1 MKQIKPQVWLSA
13 NQNFPNSASI
23 ITVEVEQQRPN
34 KKSCSPSAA
43 VRDWLLSLSDGR
55 KRVRSLKLQLF
66 WTLAGLLP
74 STPTSVAGERRSFTD
89 ICLLFMLW
97 PRGLAMRTRSR
108 KLKLLTAWEE
118 RRGTEED
125 GKWGRGQINMEII
138 KHGMEIKMYLTKVWF
153 NKNCCDGLF
162 WTCISLLN
170 SSSKT
175 VFCCHDLEPRL
186 TWKFF
191 PQSLKNYPKLFS
203 QIASKDHHA
212 TQTSFHGFPQSASN
226 ILKNDSLTTLLLLIP
241 SMWSSPTTFLCTF
254 LSLM

>member
-1 MKQIKPQVWLSA
+1 MKQIKPRVWLSA
-13 NQNFPNSASI
+13 NQNFPKSASI
-23 ITVEVEQQRPN
+23 ITVEVEQQQPN
-34 KKSCSPSAA
+34 KKSCSPSAT

-108 KLKLLTAWEE
+108 KLNFWLQERKEE
-118 RRGTEED
+118 GRKRMGS
-125 GKWGRGQINMEII
+125 GKGQINMEII

-162 WTCISLLN
+162 WTC
-170 SSSKT
+170 
-175 VFCCHDLEPRL
+175 R
-186 TWKFF
+186 
-191 PQSLKNYPKLFS
+191 
-203 QIASKDHHA
+203 
-212 TQTSFHGFPQSASN
+212 
-226 ILKNDSLTTLLLLIP
+226 
-241 SMWSSPTTFLCTF
+241 FLY
-254 LSLM
+254 